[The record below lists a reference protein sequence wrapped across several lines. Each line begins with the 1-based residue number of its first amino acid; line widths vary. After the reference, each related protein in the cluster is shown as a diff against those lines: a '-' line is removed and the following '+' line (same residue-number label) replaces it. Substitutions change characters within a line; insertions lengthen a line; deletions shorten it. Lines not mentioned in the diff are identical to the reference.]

1 MFTVD
6 VKNQLD
12 EYSKRVSENLA
23 ELLPNANDGQAQVV
37 KAMKYSLMNG
47 GKRLRP
53 TLVLE
58 FCKMCGGDVEK
69 AMAYAR
75 DHGND
80 IVFLDTAGRLHVD
93 EVLMDELKRMKEAVQ
108 PTEILLVVDAMTGQD
123 AVNAASAF
131 DQALDIVQHVHFLHK
146 FKKRKNF

>member
-6 VKNQLD
+6 VKKQLN

-69 AMAYAR
+69 AMAYACAVEYVHTNVWR
-75 DHGND
+75 GYCSFGRRC
-80 IVFLDTAGRLHVD
+80 IADTCV
-93 EVLMDELKRMKEAVQ
+93 
-108 PTEILLVVDAMTGQD
+108 
-123 AVNAASAF
+123 
-131 DQALDIVQHVHFLHK
+131 
-146 FKKRKNF
+146 